1 MGRPEKLPYLMP
13 MNMINH
19 IQASTS
25 KLDKK
30 KFSWRCLALCFF
42 LRNSEMSLR
51 TPEGTSS
58 FRDAI
63 CNEKIEVFFESY
75 SQQNGMASW
84 VSNIARTWHPCN
96 CFFFF
101 QN

>member
-1 MGRPEKLPYLMP
+1 MLGFM
-13 MNMINH
+13 
-19 IQASTS
+19 
-25 KLDKK
+25 
-30 KFSWRCLALCFF
+30 FF

-96 CFFFF
+96 CFFFSELTPCLF
-101 QN
+101 ILYFPVLYFVNKGMK